1 MANDCDDRPRQGA
14 DSGLFPV
21 LRSIATAPHEPLS
34 FAALRLAIDAGVG
47 ALAHYLYNPTFRK
60 AHAHASSTLSQG
72 ADTAARMLTGQMLD
86 GLVDVLR
93 AFGPRA
99 ADVIVL
105 KGIATS
111 LRHYPEPHLRTM
123 GDIDLLVPRAYHDPL
138 ADVLRTL
145 GYRQVD
151 DRPPGFFAKHH
162 HSAPFHHPI
171 QQIWIELHTA
181 LLPPWSR
188 ARHDPCFEIERL
200 NRHTVELRVGEVRTR
215 CLDDTLHLV
224 YTCEHWIERFDHE
237 RGLVPL
243 VDVLMLHRH
252 SGIDWDAVLASV
264 RGARAADA
272 VGLMTDY
279 LISRRL
285 MDVPGSV
292 RNALLH
298 EARGTNAMTRS
309 MLYSLVD
316 RYLVRRHRFGHMLS
330 ENNISLTW
338 AMLLDSRSPTRNLA
352 RLPLALMFPPDHP
365 KRFHPSLAATRLR
378 SLLRANR

>member
-1 MANDCDDRPRQGA
+1 MVNDRDDRPRRGA

-21 LRSIATAPHEPLS
+21 LRSIATAPREPLS
-34 FAALRLAIDAGVG
+34 FPALRLAIDAGIG

-60 AHAHASSTLSQG
+60 ARTNASSTLSKA
-72 ADTAARMLTGQMLD
+72 ADTAARMLTAQMLD

-93 AFGPRA
+93 TFGPRA

-105 KGIATS
+105 KGMATS

-123 GDIDLLVPRAYHDPL
+123 GDIDLLVPRAYHDSL
-138 ADVLRTL
+138 ADALRAL
-145 GYRQVD
+145 GYHQVD
-151 DRPPGFFAKHH
+151 DQPPGFFTKHH
-162 HSAPFHHPI
+162 HSAPFFHPI
-171 QQIWIELHTA
+171 RQIWIELHTS
-181 LLPPWSR
+181 LLPPWSH
-188 ARHDPCFEIERL
+188 ARYDPCFEIEQL
-200 NRHTVELRVGEVRTR
+200 DRHTVDLRVGNVRTR

-224 YTCEHWIERFDHE
+224 FTCEHWIERFDQE

-264 RGARAADA
+264 RGGRAADS
-272 VGLMTDY
+272 VGLVTDY
-279 LISRRL
+279 LFSRRL
-285 MDVPGSV
+285 MNVPRSV
-292 RNALLH
+292 RDALLR
-298 EARGTNAMTRS
+298 EARGTNTLTRS
-309 MLYSLVD
+309 VLHNLID
-316 RYLVRRHRFGHMLS
+316 RYLVRRNHFGRALS
-330 ENNISLTW
+330 ENNVSLTW
-338 AMLLDSRSPTRNLA
+338 AVLLDSRSPARNLT